1 MPERYPPRVV
11 AEAAGSDATQG
22 DPSNPDEDAVAT
34 QGGPSDPKEKAVATQ
49 GDPSDPDEDAVA
61 TQGDP
66 SDPKEKAVATQGDPS
81 DPDEDAVATQGD
93 PSDPKE
99 EAVGTRRRATPN
111 DIHGAFL
118 AGHDPARSSLTL
130 LLISLTVKRAP
141 VEGRSVIGALTPSH
155 DCVSPAR

>member
-1 MPERYPPRVV
+1 MRDNSRRLDWTGTAQPWTLRASREVLRMPERYPPRVV

-22 DPSNPDEDAVAT
+22 DPSN
-34 QGGPSDPKEKAVATQ
+34 
-49 GDPSDPDEDAVA
+49 
-61 TQGDP
+61 
-66 SDPKEKAVATQGDPS
+66 
-81 DPDEDAVATQGD
+81 PDEDAVATQGD

-141 VEGRSVIGALTPSH
+141 VEGRSVIRALTL
-155 DCVSPAR
+155 A